1 MNPSSLKKKNLS
13 LFIGSILFLIFGSYS
28 VYSQSKVTASQKDLL
43 TKKNKLNDD
52 IKQLNSQLSQTKAI
66 KKSQINTIVVINT
79 KIKVREELISTINN
93 ELTEINTVIK
103 DNVTEINYLYESLK
117 KLKSEYA
124 KMIYFAQ
131 RNQDSYTK
139 IMFLFSAGNFNQAYM
154 RVKYFQQYAAFRK
167 KQANEILVMQTIL
180 NDKLKNLES
189 QRHNKNEL
197 LGNEQK
203 EKSQLDGEKRQQEI
217 VLNELQQQEK

>member
-79 KIKVREELISTINN
+79 KIKVRE
-93 ELTEINTVIK
+93 
-103 DNVTEINYLYESLK
+103 
-117 KLKSEYA
+117 
-124 KMIYFAQ
+124 
-131 RNQDSYTK
+131 
-139 IMFLFSAGNFNQAYM
+139 
-154 RVKYFQQYAAFRK
+154 
-167 KQANEILVMQTIL
+167 
-180 NDKLKNLES
+180 
-189 QRHNKNEL
+189 
-197 LGNEQK
+197 
-203 EKSQLDGEKRQQEI
+203 
-217 VLNELQQQEK
+217 